1 METQRPRLGQSA
13 TAYLMV
19 VDGLT
24 VIKGGKDDAGRAA
37 GYRSISNRP
46 QA

>member
-24 VIKGGKDDAGRAA
+24 VIKGGKDDGAEPPDTAA
-37 GYRSISNRP
+37 
-46 QA
+46 